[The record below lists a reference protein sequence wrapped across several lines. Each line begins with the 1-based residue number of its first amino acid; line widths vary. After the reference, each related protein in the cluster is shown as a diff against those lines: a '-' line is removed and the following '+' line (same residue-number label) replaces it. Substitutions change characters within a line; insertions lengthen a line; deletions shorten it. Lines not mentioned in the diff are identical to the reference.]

1 MDRVVTYIITL
12 YVTIVVVS
20 SLLFPP
26 MNIISIDNWLLPFV
40 LLAITFFYFKNRTFR
55 ISLLLVVLIMGSC
68 IISNYINNGLAFDEV
83 LWSVR
88 WLKLFIIGWA
98 SYYLITKNRKYTE
111 SLILMVFIGLTF
123 INALQ
128 LIGVDAIVELY
139 ASKAEISDLLTRSLI
154 DGRLSGTFIN
164 PNNNGFV
171 FALFGVYFLVSGER
185 AKYIL
190 LSISGILIVLSQSRT
205 AFLAFLVVLVLVGLW
220 LLSKHS
226 RRRAL
231 YFLGGM
237 CLFLMVAIQLN
248 LKNLN
253 SIFDGSA
260 FRSNSIT
267 TRFEVI
273 QKTIEVNEQNIW
285 LGHGKINNIPDFLGY
300 SIDNEY
306 AYLYL
311 EYGAIGIFF
320 FLLLIGFL
328 GILSMVQ
335 NKGHPVS
342 IGLLLIML
350 VCGLTNLSFTNME
363 VGPVFAL
370 LFACALRLPGAENT
384 NAIQNQSKA

>member
-1 MDRVVTYIITL
+1 MGIMQ
-12 YVTIVVVS
+12 
-20 SLLFPP
+20 SLRYKVL
-26 MNIISIDNWLLPFV
+26 SIG
-40 LLAITFFYFKNRTFR
+40 IC
-55 ISLLLVVLIMGSC
+55 ISLLAFVVSYFLIEKEVHEYRITYSVSEADYGNYLNLQDYYAERSLFSVS
-68 IISNYINNGLAFDEV
+68 ISPNF
-83 LWSVR
+83 
-88 WLKLFIIGWA
+88 
-98 SYYLITKNRKYTE
+98 
-111 SLILMVFIGLTF
+111 
-123 INALQ
+123 
-128 LIGVDAIVELY
+128 

-190 LSISGILIVLSQSRT
+190 LSISGVLIVLSQSRT

>member
-1 MDRVVTYIITL
+1 MDRVVSYIITL
-12 YVTIVVVS
+12 YVVIVAVS

-26 MNIISIDNWLLPFV
+26 MNIISIDNWLLPFA
-40 LLAITFFYFKNRTFR
+40 LLAIIYYYFNNRTFG
-55 ISLLLVVLIMGSC
+55 ISLLLVGLIMGSC
-68 IISNYINNGLAFDEV
+68 IISNYINNGLTFDEV

-88 WLKLFIIGWA
+88 WLKLIIIGWT
-98 SYYLITKNRKYTE
+98 SYYLFTKNRKFTE
-111 SLILMVFIGLTF
+111 SLILIVFIGVTF

-139 ASKAEISDLLTRSLI
+139 APKADISDLITRSLI
-154 DGRLSGTFIN
+154 DGRLSGTFMN

-171 FALFGVYFLVSGER
+171 FALFGVCFLVSEVR

-190 LSISGILIVLSQSRT
+190 LSMSGILILLSQSRT
-205 AFLAFLVVLVLVGLW
+205 VFLAFLFVVVLVILYVIY
-220 LLSKHS
+220 K
-226 RRRAL
+226 RNRARLL
-231 YFLGGM
+231 YFLGGL
-237 CLFLMVAIQLN
+237 CVFLMIAIQLN

-273 QKTIEVNEQNIW
+273 QKTIEINKQNIW
-285 LGHGKINNIPDFLGY
+285 LGHGKINDIPEFIGY

-311 EYGAIGIFF
+311 EYGVIGLSFY
-320 FLLLIGFL
+320 LLLIVFL
-328 GILSMVQ
+328 FILSMVK

-350 VCGLTNLSFTNME
+350 ICGLTNLSFTNME
-363 VGPVFAL
+363 VGPAFAM
-370 LFACALRLPGAENT
+370 LFAWTLLLPASENT
-384 NAIQNQSKA
+384 KTIKDQSKA